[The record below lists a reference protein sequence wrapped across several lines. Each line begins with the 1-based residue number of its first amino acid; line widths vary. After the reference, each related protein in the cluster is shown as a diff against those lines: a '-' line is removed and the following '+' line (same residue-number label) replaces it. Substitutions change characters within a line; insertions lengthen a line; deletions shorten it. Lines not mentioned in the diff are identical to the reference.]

1 MPFMGGSEWTHAE
14 ECVNTM
20 VPWARSSDAEPC
32 WPTMVTTVSGPAT
45 QAGVLL
51 RQILFLPSQDQLHNL
66 HGLMPNENTG
76 LFV

>member
-1 MPFMGGSEWTHAE
+1 MPFIRRSEWNHAE

-32 WPTMVTTVSGPAT
+32 WPTMVSGPAT
-45 QAGVLL
+45 QASVLL

-66 HGLMPNENTG
+66 HGLMPNEDTG
-76 LFV
+76 LLV